1 MACLGYSEKPIQKL
15 RHLGR
20 LIFFAFSN
28 DLFEEVQCGN
38 NQSQN
43 RDAAGNRMG
52 SKHCEL
58 AAAVAKNC
66 GAILSHWWGG
76 CAAGKSSCHIG
87 VFLMSGKRHGNSS
100 PVSQAC
106 TCGGALRI
114 DAVGICPYIK
124 SAIVRLH
131 WAGQH
136 ATLVHRKAGIY
147 LAIFFVWREL
157 CRKRKF

>member
-1 MACLGYSEKPIQKL
+1 MLL
-15 RHLGR
+15 
-20 LIFFAFSN
+20 
-28 DLFEEVQCGN
+28 EEVQCGN

-87 VFLMSGKRHGNSS
+87 VFLMSENRHGNSPRVAGS
-100 PVSQAC
+100 PLAVRGIFVLWDDER
-106 TCGGALRI
+106 TLR
-114 DAVGICPYIK
+114 
-124 SAIVRLH
+124 
-131 WAGQH
+131 
-136 ATLVHRKAGIY
+136 TLTKGR
-147 LAIFFVWREL
+147 FVVD
-157 CRKRKF
+157 

>member
-1 MACLGYSEKPIQKL
+1 MLL
-15 RHLGR
+15 
-20 LIFFAFSN
+20 
-28 DLFEEVQCGN
+28 EEVQCGN

-87 VFLMSGKRHGNSS
+87 VFFNVGEPARQQL
-100 PVSQAC
+100 PVLQA
-106 TCGGALRI
+106 
-114 DAVGICPYIK
+114 
-124 SAIVRLH
+124 VRLRCES
-131 WAGQH
+131 
-136 ATLVHRKAGIY
+136 V
-147 LAIFFVWREL
+147 FL
-157 CRKRKF
+157 CGER